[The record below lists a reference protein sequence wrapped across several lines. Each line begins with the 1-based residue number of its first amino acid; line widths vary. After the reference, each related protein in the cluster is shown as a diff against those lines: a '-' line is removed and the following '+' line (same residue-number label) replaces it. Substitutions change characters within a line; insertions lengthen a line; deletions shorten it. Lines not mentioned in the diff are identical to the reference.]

1 MTATAYAVLT
11 AFAALGTALLSAP
24 TRHLAATER
33 PYARA
38 LPGPL
43 FREVQQ
49 APNPF
54 PGGRSQPDDA
64 TSVAAEPA
72 ADERAT
78 AEPWA
83 EHRAFSPEIERQV
96 TEAVLGDRRHGL

>member
-11 AFAALGTALLSAP
+11 AFAALGTALLAAP
-24 TRHLAATER
+24 ARHVPATER

-38 LPGPL
+38 LFGSL
-43 FREVQQ
+43 FREVQR

-78 AEPWA
+78 AGHQA
-83 EHRAFSPEIERQV
+83 EHRAFSPEMERQV